1 MKDRHGVETL
11 QSISICMAV
20 LAILSLV
27 TNTSLTVES
36 MYRRNSYVLVAALV
50 IISLGLSFH
59 LVQVQDACDALVMKS
74 PSNRLSE
81 ERSDAKLS
89 YLIREGPVKAHR
101 VRNKQVVQAF
111 RRLELLRSVIIRR
124 AKDSMRRP
132 RVDGIGAIFFQLL
145 DTLLERP
152 ASIDNIVDLTIK
164 KETKNGL
171 VVAE

>member
-1 MKDRHGVETL
+1 
-11 QSISICMAV
+11 MAV
-20 LAILSLV
+20 LAIVSLIA
-27 TNTSLTVES
+27 NTLLAVES
-36 MYRRNSYVLVAALV
+36 KYRRNSYVAALV

-59 LVQVQDACDALVMKS
+59 LVQVQDARDALVMKS

-81 ERSDAKLS
+81 ERSDAKLP

-152 ASIDNIVDLTIK
+152 ASIDNIVDLTIE

-171 VVAE
+171 VVVE